1 MATNCRDLIE
11 AAYSRSTFNDPEKL
25 ATRSELIGVI
35 DRRMKQLYSV
45 IARENP
51 TYFGTVDE
59 IDSTNGT
66 WPRPSS
72 PPAELVHRVEKSDG
86 QQVHIT
92 SFEDRT
98 GEQPPAIYQYGQV
111 YRTVGRTNDPINN
124 DSLTF
129 YYSKRHPDL
138 DPEKPWDDQDNTLD
152 PMWPEQ
158 FNDLVV
164 LHVARY
170 LATKDGRSEEIQVLA
185 AEEQALMEVLFNH
198 LRVENYGMTARWG
211 QRARLISERPEGF
224 RGE

>member
-1 MATNCRDLIE
+1 MATNCRDIIE

-25 ATRSELIGVI
+25 ATRQELIGVI

-45 IARENP
+45 IARNNP
-51 TYFGTVDE
+51 TYFGTKATVAPQ
-59 IDSTNGT
+59 SGS

-72 PPAELVHRVEKSDG
+72 PPAELIHRVETATG

-92 SFEDRT
+92 PFEDRD
-98 GEQPPAIYQYGQV
+98 GEQPPAIYQYGQR
-111 YRTVGRTNDPINN
+111 YFTVGRSNDPLNTAT
-124 DSLTF
+124 LTF
-129 YYSKRHPDL
+129 FYSKRHPDL
-138 DPEKPWDDQDNTLD
+138 NPTLAWDNAANRLD
-152 PMWPEQ
+152 DMWPEQ

-170 LATKDGRSEEIQVLA
+170 LSTKDGRGEEIQVLA

-198 LRVENYGMTARWG
+198 LTVENFGMTARWG
-211 QRARLISERPEGF
+211 QRARVISERPEGF

>member
-1 MATNCRDLIE
+1 MPTNCRTLIE

-25 ATRSELIGVI
+25 ATKSELIGVI

-51 TYFGTVDE
+51 TYFGTRATMS
-59 IDSTNGT
+59 STNGT
-66 WPRPSS
+66 WERPNN
-72 PPAELVHRVEKSDG
+72 PPAELIHRVETSDG
-86 QQVHIT
+86 TQVHIT
-92 SFEDRT
+92 PFDDRK
-98 GEQPPAIYQYGQV
+98 GEQPPAVYQYGQQ
-111 YRTVGRTNDPINN
+111 YHTVGRTNDPAQNAA
-124 DSLTF
+124 LTF
-129 YYSKRHPDL
+129 FYSKRHPDL
-138 DPEKPWDDQDNTLD
+138 DPDKTPEHQDNQLD

-170 LATKDGRSEEIQVLA
+170 LATKDGREGEIQVLA